1 MLQCTK
7 PLQYP
12 IRSCIVQRNMKRE
25 GKPTV
30 TDKSVKARVA
40 PKPRKPTAPRP
51 VAQVKADEAVTKKAQ
66 EAITE
71 KPEEA
76 VTAKAEEAVTE
87 IAAAGE
93 AEAVQLMP
101 SPAQLAETIEAVT
114 SPATE
119 SDPIETPTIE
129 TIETIEPAPIT
140 EELIDMANVS
150 STEAADKAQALF
162 GEYSNRFK
170 TAFEKST
177 KLGEEYVDF
186 AKGNVEAVIA
196 SARVAAKAGESL
208 GQEAADYG
216 KKHFEAATAAFKSF
230 ATVKSPT
237 ELFQLQSE
245 FAKASFDSM
254 ISEASRVSES
264 LLKVAGDVAQPISNR
279 YALAAEKIKSATV

>member
-1 MLQCTK
+1 M
-7 PLQYP
+7 
-12 IRSCIVQRNMKRE
+12 
-25 GKPTV
+25 V
-30 TDKSVKARVA
+30 TDKSVKAKVA
-40 PKPRKPTAPRP
+40 SKPRKPATPKA
-51 VAQVKADEAVTKKAQ
+51 VAQS
-66 EAITE
+66 
-71 KPEEA
+71 
-76 VTAKAEEAVTE
+76 KAEEAVTE

-93 AEAVQLMP
+93 AVAEQLMP
-101 SPAQLAETIEAVT
+101 APAQLAENIEAVT

-119 SDPIETPTIE
+119 SDPIEAVTSPATESDPIEAETSPATESDPIEAPAIE
-129 TIETIEPAPIT
+129 TIDPAPVT
-140 EELIDMANVS
+140 EELIDMATVS
-150 STEAADKAQALF
+150 SNDAADKAQALF
-162 GEYSNRFK
+162 GDFSNRFK

-245 FAKASFDSM
+245 YAKASFDSM
-254 ISEASRVSES
+254 VAEASRVSES
-264 LLKVAGDVAQPISNR
+264 LLKVAGDVAQPLSNR
-279 YALAAEKIKSATV
+279 YALAAEKIKSASL